1 MRKARETRSSKYE
14 GKTDLDGGGN
24 ARGEGYCDSRRLFR
38 ESESRWFAKRSN
50 LKSNDIRTIC
60 SELLINLIYDK
71 L

>member
-38 ESESRWFAKRSN
+38 ESERVAVVRQEKQLEIERHSYY
-50 LKSNDIRTIC
+50 
-60 SELLINLIYDK
+60 LL
-71 L
+71 